1 MKQIKDIV
9 TMHSTLLAIIIII
22 IIIINYN
29 IGL

>member
-9 TMHSTLLAIIIII
+9 TMHSTPLAIIII

-29 IGL
+29 IVL

>member
-22 IIIINYN
+22 IIMNYN
-29 IGL
+29 IVL